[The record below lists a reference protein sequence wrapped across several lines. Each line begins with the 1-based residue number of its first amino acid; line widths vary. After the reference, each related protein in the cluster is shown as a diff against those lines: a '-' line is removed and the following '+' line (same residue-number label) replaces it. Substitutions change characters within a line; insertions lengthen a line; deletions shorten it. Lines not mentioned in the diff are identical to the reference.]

1 MQGAFVRFKAG
12 DRLFAPGDW
21 PGSWVAIERGRVR
34 VSLLAPSGREVTLY
48 RIGAGKS
55 CLLTTSSLIGD
66 EPLPAEGFAETDVE
80 ARIVPKATFDR
91 LVAEDPDFR
100 RDVLRNYA
108 NRVADLVVTMQDVL
122 FRAIPERLARALL
135 VRESDGVVEATHQ
148 AIASELGSAR
158 EVVSR
163 VLQSSSARASSRSN
177 GGGSSF
183 AIPRRCGGWPRPNSD
198 HVTDRSRFQP
208 IVSHASDEQEKD
220 MSANVGMIDRIVRI
234 VLGLALIAFALGFI
248 GPATGFNWIGWI
260 GVVPLV
266 TALVGSCPLYS
277 VIGLSTRA

>member
-1 MQGAFVRFKAG
+1 MCRADRRRRLARAQGQSVRFKAG

-48 RIGAGKS
+48 RIGAGES

-80 ARIVPKATFDR
+80 ARIVPKATFER

-135 VRESDGVVEATHQ
+135 ARERDGVVDATHQ
-148 AIASELGSAR
+148 EIASELGSAR
-158 EVVSR
+158 EVVTR
-163 VLQSSSARASSRSN
+163 MAKRFEREGLI
-177 GGGSSF
+177 
-183 AIPRRCGGWPRPNSD
+183 AIERG
-198 HVTDRSRFQP
+198 
-208 IVSHASDEQEKD
+208 
-220 MSANVGMIDRIVRI
+220 RIVIRDRE
-234 VLGLALIAFALGFI
+234 ALRRMA
-248 GPATGFNWIGWI
+248 ATE
-260 GVVPLV
+260 
-266 TALVGSCPLYS
+266 T
-277 VIGLSTRA
+277 